1 MFGKVFSGIFG
12 GLIIAII
19 GTLLVVVATAS
30 DRESDGSTGTIVFF
44 VMWAI
49 GLTIALAASR
59 AGKAWRRLLIIAG
72 LLAFAM
78 PLSSLIFANN
88 EVINAANEGG
98 DYAGAAATGAAIGG
112 GLVTAIS
119 GFLGF
124 FLGVIFLVIGLLVGR
139 DQKVIIVKE
148 TSNEN

>member
-78 PLSSLIFANN
+78 PLSSLIFASN
-88 EVINAANEGG
+88 EVINAANEEG
-98 DYAGAAATGAAIGG
+98 DY
-112 GLVTAIS
+112 VSTA
-119 GFLGF
+119 
-124 FLGVIFLVIGLLVGR
+124 V
-139 DQKVIIVKE
+139 
-148 TSNEN
+148 